1 MESFGSKAAAALG
14 AVGKA
19 ASVMLGAAST
29 AAVAFGADAVSV
41 GQTFDAS
48 MSQVA
53 ATMGYSVEQLN
64 TEGSEAAN
72 TFKQLRDFAQD
83 MGAKT
88 AFSASQAA
96 DALNYMALAG
106 YDAKTSMT
114 MLPNV
119 LNLAAAGGMELAAAS
134 DMITD
139 SQSALGLSLDETAA
153 LVDKMAKASSKSNT
167 SVSQLGSA
175 ILTVGGTAKAMK
187 GGTTELAQVLGII
200 ADNGVKGAEGGTALR
215 NIILSLTAPTDKAA
229 KTLKSL
235 GVSALDSSGN
245 MRSMKDIF
253 ADLNKGLGD
262 MTEGQ
267 KTAVLSE
274 IFNKVDL
281 KSVNA
286 LMATNVSRWD
296 ELAGA
301 IDDASGAAE
310 AMANTQLDNL
320 AGDITIFQ
328 SALEGVKIA
337 VSDEIT
343 PALREFVQLG
353 TQGLSDLGAAIK
365 ENGLAGAMDAL
376 GPFIDNAIGMLM
388 EGLPKAVE
396 FGGQLLGAV
405 ASGVINNLP
414 KLAEGA
420 GQVVTELGGQLI
432 AAAPEIVSKGAELL
446 NFLADGILNNID
458 SMVDVALN
466 LIDSFAGFLGDA
478 IPAIASKATDII
490 IALAEALTD
499 PATLSNLTQSAIAII
514 GGIATAIIEN
524 LPRLAET
531 AWKVITN
538 FATYLDENF
547 PVIFES
553 GVDFLIKFINGV
565 MSKLPDFIARLPE
578 IIRGFLG
585 FITDNLPLILSKG
598 IELLDALITGII
610 DAIPALIAALPDVII
625 ALTDFFT
632 DNFPTIVKK
641 GGELLGRLIVGII
654 GAIPEIAL
662 QLPKVISAIVGAL
675 SAGFGEMMNIGKYLL
690 EGLWNGISNKLGWL
704 KSKVTGI
711 IDLIKGWFTGEQGFD
726 EHSPSKWA
734 ERVGAYVS
742 TGLANGIEEKASEA
756 KQAAEKMASGIYSGL
771 SKWADRVT
779 KYEELSLSEQ
789 LEMWREIQNQFDEG
803 SDQWWSAHDKIFD
816 IEGKIASENAK
827 SIKDTYNDL
836 VKSVE
841 YAVKRYGW
849 STQTQLSHYEEIR
862 DRFVKGSEEWL
873 SADEKVFDTR
883 EKLLKEQA
891 QAVKDTYNGLVKDV
905 EYAAKRYGISTA
917 EQLARYEEI
926 RDQFERGS
934 EEWLAAD
941 EKAFDTRQA
950 LMKEQESAWKDYAAN
965 LKGVVDTVSELE
977 SDYQKELSK
986 RAGEIANSYKLFA
999 EVPAAEK
1006 ISGKDL
1012 LKNLREQVKS
1022 IGAFY
1027 DNLDKLS
1034 ERGVGAALVDEIRSM
1049 GVGASSQL
1057 SALLKLSDRKL
1068 SEYAALYGEKQ
1079 ELANSIATQ
1088 ELSGLR
1094 KETDAK
1100 IRETL
1105 DGVES
1110 LYDEYAPII
1119 GMSLPQGLAEGIRN
1133 GMAEAVNAAEE
1144 LANAALAKFNFFNGD
1159 SALTADPFNLSGGY
1173 QLSGG
1178 YSYAAPQLAAA
1189 GAGYGAAPQLET
1201 VIVEQPI
1208 QIVVNERVFGESMLR
1223 YLRTQQRAGR

>member
-1 MESFGSKAAAALG
+1 MKSFGSKAAAALG

-29 AAVAFGADAVSV
+29 AAVAFGADAAQV
-41 GQTFDAS
+41 GQAFDKS

-88 AFSASQAA
+88 AFSASQSA
-96 DALNYMALAG
+96 DALNFMALAG
-106 YDAKTSMT
+106 YTAQESMD

-139 SQSALGLSLDETAA
+139 SQSALGLSFEETTA
-153 LVDKMAKASSKSNT
+153 LVDKMAKASSKTNT

-229 KTLKSL
+229 KTLESL

-253 ADLNKGLGD
+253 ADLNKGLANL
-262 MTEGQ
+262 TEGQ

-296 ELAGA
+296 ELSDA
-301 IDDASGAAE
+301 IDNASGAAQ
-310 AMANTQLDNL
+310 AMADTQLDNL

-353 TQGLSDLGAAIK
+353 TKGLSDLSAAIK
-365 ENGLAGAMDAL
+365 EEGLGGAMKAL
-376 GPFIDNAIGMLM
+376 GPFIDNAVGMLM
-388 EGLPKAVE
+388 QGIPKVVQ
-396 FGGQLLGAV
+396 FGGELLGAV
-405 ASGVINNLP
+405 ATGIIDNLP

-420 GQVVTELGGQLI
+420 VQVISELGGQLI
-432 AAAPEIVSKGAELL
+432 AAAPSIVEKGAELL

-466 LIDSFAGFLGDA
+466 LIESFAGFLGDA
-478 IPAIASKATDII
+478 IPVAASKAADII
-490 IALAEALTD
+490 IALAEKLSDPKTLT
-499 PATLSNLTQSAIAII
+499 SLTQSAIKIVSSLAKAII
-514 GGIATAIIEN
+514 DN
-524 LPRLAET
+524 LPRFAET

-538 FATYLDENF
+538 FAVYLDENF
-547 PVIFES
+547 PIIFES

-610 DAIPALIAALPDVII
+610 GAIPALIAALPDIII
-625 ALTDFFT
+625 AFTDFFT

-641 GGELLGRLIVGII
+641 GAELLGRLIVGII

-662 QLPKVISAIVGAL
+662 QLPRVISAIVGAL
-675 SAGFGEMMNIGKYLL
+675 SAGFSELMNVGGYLL
-690 EGLWNGISNKLGWL
+690 EGLWNGISDKLGWL

-711 IDLIKGWFTGEQGFD
+711 IDLIKGWFTGEDGFD

-734 ERVGAYVS
+734 EKVFRNVLEGGEIGLERGLPGILSGASDAVR
-742 TGLANGIEEKASEA
+742 
-756 KQAAEKMASGIYSGL
+756 
-771 SKWADRVT
+771 D
-779 KYEELSLSEQ
+779 
-789 LEMWREIQNQFDEG
+789 IQN
-803 SDQWWSAHDKIFD
+803 A
-816 IEGKIASENAK
+816 
-827 SIKDTYNDL
+827 
-836 VKSVE
+836 
-841 YAVKRYGW
+841 
-849 STQTQLSHYEEIR
+849 
-862 DRFVKGSEEWL
+862 
-873 SADEKVFDTR
+873 
-883 EKLLKEQA
+883 
-891 QAVKDTYNGLVKDV
+891 
-905 EYAAKRYGISTA
+905 
-917 EQLARYEEI
+917 
-926 RDQFERGS
+926 
-934 EEWLAAD
+934 LAAD
-941 EKAFDTRQA
+941 
-950 LMKEQESAWKDYAAN
+950 
-965 LKGVVDTVSELE
+965 
-977 SDYQKELSK
+977 
-986 RAGEIANSYKLFA
+986 
-999 EVPAAEK
+999 
-1006 ISGKDL
+1006 
-1012 LKNLREQVKS
+1012 
-1022 IGAFY
+1022 
-1027 DNLDKLS
+1027 
-1034 ERGVGAALVDEIRSM
+1034 
-1049 GVGASSQL
+1049 
-1057 SALLKLSDRKL
+1057 
-1068 SEYAALYGEKQ
+1068 
-1079 ELANSIATQ
+1079 
-1088 ELSGLR
+1088 
-1094 KETDAK
+1094 
-1100 IRETL
+1100 
-1105 DGVES
+1105 
-1110 LYDEYAPII
+1110 
-1119 GMSLPQGLAEGIRN
+1119 
-1133 GMAEAVNAAEE
+1133 
-1144 LANAALAKFNFFNGD
+1144 
-1159 SALTADPFNLSGGY
+1159 PFRVSGGY

-1178 YSYAAPQLAAA
+1178 YVSYATPRPALATA
-1189 GAGYGAAPQLET
+1189 GAGYGGSAGAAPITLT
-1201 VIVEQPI
+1201 LNN
-1208 QIVVNERVFGESMLR
+1208 VNEIGGERVERKQRKFRIAEDA
-1223 YLRTQQRAGR
+1223 RAGRTLIQL